1 MEASEASQRLVESA
15 AEGIFAPG
23 EEKEGENSPAK
34 QTSILPSSILKGFST
49 EGEIDIVIFRC
60 RTTDMW

>member
-1 MEASEASQRLVESA
+1 MQASQRLVESA

-34 QTSILPSSILKGFST
+34 QTSILPAR
-49 EGEIDIVIFRC
+49 IFKASD
-60 RTTDMW
+60 T